1 VPDGALAG
9 VVAWYSLI
17 HAAPGD
23 LPAYFAEFARALA
36 PGGFL
41 LTAFFEAAGESVT
54 EFDHKVAPAYRWP
67 VDDLAAL
74 AAAAGFTEVGRM
86 SREPDPGTRYRRGH
100 LLLAR

>member
-1 VPDGALAG
+1 MTGLQQRLAVTGAAYDA
-9 VVAWYSLI
+9 VA
-17 HAAPGD
+17 
-23 LPAYFAEFARALA
+23 AR
-36 PGGFL
+36 